1 MQRMRRSGL
10 WLRRLLVGVLALA
23 ACAACRSPGARAQD
37 SERAYFGGKTVRMV
51 VGYGPGGGYDAYA
64 RMVAPHLSKVLGA
77 SVVVENQPGAGGLV
91 ALNRLTTAAPD
102 GLTMMIVNGT
112 GAALSQLTEQAGA
125 RYDLA
130 QLGYLGTVSASPWMW
145 LVGPNSAIKTPQDA
159 MKLGKKM
166 NWAASGP
173 ADGLSDGAAFSC
185 EALKLDCHVVL
196 GYAGSNQAAL
206 AVAQGEMDAIYVS
219 DTSAN
224 NYVTSGQLHVVA
236 AMGRRKSRFFP
247 DAPTIFEAVKLTPDQ
262 QWLFDFRGKLEDL
275 GRILLVP
282 ASLTPGRLAA
292 LQAAV
297 RETLNDP
304 ALIAEGEKS
313 QRYIDYLDAATTR
326 RNAQDVVSDI
336 SPDQRKRV
344 QDILAKAR

>member
-1 MQRMRRSGL
+1 MQHMKRSAIWRR
-10 WLRRLLVGVLALA
+10 RILLGVLALA
-23 ACAACRSPGARAQD
+23 ACAACRSPAARAQD
-37 SERAYFGGKTVRMV
+37 AERAYFGGKTVRMV

-64 RMVAPHLSKVLGA
+64 RMIAPHLSKALGA

-112 GAALSQLTEQAGA
+112 GAALSQLTEQTGA

-159 MKLGKKM
+159 MKRGQKM

-236 AMGRRKSRFFP
+236 AMGRRKSRFFS
-247 DAPTIFEAVKLTPDQ
+247 DAPTIFEALKLTADQ

-282 ASLTPGRLAA
+282 AGMAPGRLAA

-297 RETLNDP
+297 KETLNDP

-336 SPDQRKRV
+336 SPEQRKRV

>member
-1 MQRMRRSGL
+1 MQRAIRSGMWVVWVL
-10 WLRRLLVGVLALA
+10 AAALALA
-23 ACAACRSPGARAQD
+23 AAAPAARAQD
-37 SERAYFGGKTVRMV
+37 TERAYFNGKTVRLV

-64 RMVAPHLSKVLGA
+64 RMIAPHLSKVLGA

-91 ALNRLTTAAPD
+91 ALNRIYTGAPD

-112 GAALSQLTEQAGA
+112 GAALSQLTEQAGV
-125 RYDLA
+125 RFDLGA
-130 QLGYLGTVSASPWMW
+130 FGYLGTVSASPWMW
-145 LVGPNSAIKTPQDA
+145 LVGPNSTIKTPQDA

-173 ADGLSDGAAFSC
+173 ADGLSDGAAFTC
-185 EALKLDCHVVL
+185 EALNLECHVVL

-206 AVAQGEMDAIYVS
+206 AVTQGEMDAIYVS

-224 NYVTSGQLHVVA
+224 NYVASGQQHVVA
-236 AMGRRKSRFFP
+236 AMGRAKSRFFP
-247 DAPTIFEAVKLTPDQ
+247 DAPTIFEAVKLTADQ

-275 GRILLVP
+275 GRILLVSP
-282 ASLTPGRLAA
+282 NMPPGRLAA

-297 RETLNDP
+297 KQTLNEP
-304 ALIAEGEKS
+304 ALVAEGEKS
-313 QRYIDYLDAATTR
+313 QRYINYLDAVATHE
-326 RNAQDVVSDI
+326 NAQDVVTNI
-336 SPDQRKRV
+336 SPEQRKRV

>member
-1 MQRMRRSGL
+1 MLGL
-10 WLRRLLVGVLALA
+10 GTWLTRAIWAALVLALGVP
-23 ACAACRSPGARAQD
+23 SARAQD
-37 SERAYFGGKTVRMV
+37 TERAFFGGKTIRLV

-64 RMVAPHLSKVLGA
+64 RMIAPHLSKVLGG

-91 ALNRLTTAAPD
+91 ALNRISTAAPD

-112 GAALSQLTEQAGA
+112 GAALSQLTEQAGV
-125 RYDLA
+125 RFDLG

-145 LVGPNSAIKTPQDA
+145 LVGPGSPIKTPQDA

-173 ADGLSDGAAFSC
+173 ADGLSDGAAFTC
-185 EALKLDCHVVL
+185 EALNLDCHVVL

-206 AVAQGEMDAIYVS
+206 AVTQGEMDAIYVS

-224 NYVTSGQLHVVA
+224 NYVASGQQHVVA
-236 AMGRRKSRFFP
+236 AMGRVKSRFFP
-247 DAPTIFEAVKLTPDQ
+247 DVPTIFEALPLTPDQ
-262 QWLFDFRGKLEDL
+262 QWLFEFRGKLDDL

-282 ASLTPGRLAA
+282 PGMSAGRLAY

-297 RETLNDP
+297 KQTLNEP
-304 ALIAEGEKS
+304 ALIAEGERS
-313 QRYIDYLDAATTR
+313 QRYIDYLDAAATR
-326 RNAQDVVSDI
+326 KNAQDVVSNI
-336 SPDQRKRV
+336 TPEQRKRV

>member
-1 MQRMRRSGL
+1 MTGFGT
-10 WLRRLLVGVLALA
+10 WLSRALSAALVLALGMA
-23 ACAACRSPGARAQD
+23 AARAQD
-37 SERAYFGGKTVRMV
+37 TERAFFGGKTIRLV

-64 RMVAPHLSKVLGA
+64 RMIAPHLSRVLGA

-91 ALNRLTTAAPD
+91 ALNRIYTAAPD

-112 GAALSQLTEQAGA
+112 GAALSQLTEQAGV
-125 RYDLA
+125 RFDLG

-145 LVGPNSAIKTPQDA
+145 LVGPGSPIKTPQDA

-173 ADGLSDGAAFSC
+173 ADGLSDGAAFTC
-185 EALKLDCHVVL
+185 EALNLDCHVVL

-206 AVAQGEMDAIYVS
+206 AVTQGEMDAIYVS

-224 NYVTSGQLHVVA
+224 NYVASGQQHVVA
-236 AMGRRKSRFFP
+236 AMGRVKSRFFP
-247 DAPTIFEAVKLTPDQ
+247 DVPTIFEALPLTPDQ
-262 QWLFDFRGKLEDL
+262 QWLFEFRGKLEDL

-282 ASLTPGRLAA
+282 PGMSAGRLAY

-297 RETLNDP
+297 KQTLNEP
-304 ALIAEGEKS
+304 ALIAEGERS
-313 QRYIDYLDAATTR
+313 QRYIDYLDAAATR
-326 RNAQDVVSDI
+326 KNAQDVVSNI
-336 SPDQRKRV
+336 TPEQRKRV

>member
-1 MQRMRRSGL
+1 MLGL
-10 WLRRLLVGVLALA
+10 GTWLTRAIWAALVLALGVP
-23 ACAACRSPGARAQD
+23 SARAQD
-37 SERAYFGGKTVRMV
+37 TERAFFGGKTIRLV

-64 RMVAPHLSKVLGA
+64 RMIAPHLSKVLGG

-91 ALNRLTTAAPD
+91 ALNRISTAAPD

-112 GAALSQLTEQAGA
+112 GAALSQLTEQAGV
-125 RYDLA
+125 RFDLG

-145 LVGPNSAIKTPQDA
+145 LVGPGSPIKTPQDA

-173 ADGLSDGAAFSC
+173 ADGLSDGAAFTC
-185 EALKLDCHVVL
+185 EALNLDCHVVL

-206 AVAQGEMDAIYVS
+206 AVTQGEMDAIYVS

-224 NYVTSGQLHVVA
+224 NYVASGQQHVVA
-236 AMGRRKSRFFP
+236 AMGRVKSRFFP
-247 DAPTIFEAVKLTPDQ
+247 DVPTIFEALPLTPDQ
-262 QWLFDFRGKLEDL
+262 QWLFEFRGKLEDL

-282 ASLTPGRLAA
+282 PGMSAGRLAY

-297 RETLNDP
+297 KQTLNEP
-304 ALIAEGEKS
+304 ALIAEGERS
-313 QRYIDYLDAATTR
+313 QRYIDYLNAAATR
-326 RNAQDVVSDI
+326 KNAQDVVSNI
-336 SPDQRKRV
+336 TPEQRKRV